1 MGEKEREE
9 GRKERG
15 GIKGKRESR
24 HGEQRGRG
32 IAYFQ
37 CLYNSEAKMCT
48 CLEQTLILSIHMA
61 MSHLPVDMRE
71 GGDEAS
77 CNVSV

>member
-1 MGEKEREE
+1 MGEKEREG

-32 IAYFQ
+32 IPYFQ
-37 CLYNSEAKMCT
+37 CLYNSEAKNVH
-48 CLEQTLILSIHMA
+48 LSRA
-61 MSHLPVDMRE
+61 NTDPVNPY
-71 GGDEAS
+71 GD
-77 CNVSV
+77 VSFACGHERRGR